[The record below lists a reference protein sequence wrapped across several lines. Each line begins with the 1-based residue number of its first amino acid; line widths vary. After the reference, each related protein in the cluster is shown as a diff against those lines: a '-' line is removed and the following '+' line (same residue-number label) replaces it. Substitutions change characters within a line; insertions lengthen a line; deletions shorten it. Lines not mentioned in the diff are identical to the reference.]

1 MINMARI
8 HAIISDDVYKEFLEA
23 VIAKH
28 GKWKGKMKRSIEEA
42 LLTWAKIVKE
52 STGRE

>member
-1 MINMARI
+1 MIIMVRI
-8 HAIISDDVYKEFLEA
+8 HVVIDDDVYKEFLEA
-23 VIAKH
+23 VVAKH